1 MIDIFAYTSPGAR
14 AFNED
19 FVGYARTP
27 DGAVIAL
34 CDGLGGY
41 IGGEFASSIA
51 ADAIIDEPYEC
62 ADDCAWLRERL
73 LTADRRIKEEQR
85 RAANSMKTTAVAL
98 RLYDSRAIWAYAGD
112 SRLYHVRDGA
122 VREVTEDHSVA
133 YQKYRAGQIT
143 RDRLATDEDRNTLL
157 SSLGGEGEPR
167 IDFGA
172 TAVIKGDGLLLCSDG
187 FWEQIRDAEI
197 AFDHLKAAS
206 AEEWARLL
214 LTRVLDRAEKGID
227 NLSVITA
234 IIR

>member
-1 MIDIFAYTSPGAR
+1 MIDIFAYTSAGAR

-19 FVGYARTP
+19 FVGYAETS

-51 ADAIIDEPYEC
+51 ADVIIDEPYACE
-62 ADDCAWLRERL
+62 DDKEWLRDRFL
-73 LTADRRIKEEQR
+73 AADRRIKEEQR
-85 RAANSMKTTAVAL
+85 RASNHMKTTAVAV
-98 RLYDSRAIWAYAGD
+98 RLYESHAIWAYTGD

-172 TAVIKGDGLLLCSDG
+172 AAVVKGDGLLLCSDG

-197 AFDHLKAAS
+197 AFDHLKASS

-214 LTRVLDRAEKGID
+214 LMRVLDRAEKGID

-234 IIR
+234 IIK